1 MKKILLK
8 INNEKRTINEFFLKT
23 GQTHP
28 LSIKAQAQVNYLFIE
43 EDTGLAPQKVVTKR
57 IGNDLAITFEGNETT
72 SPDLVLEGFY
82 SEDTAAYKTSYLV
95 GQNQAG
101 EIYHYLPEYAEK
113 ADLINTLVS
122 NQSAVQT
129 LGGEAVSALWSF
141 SPWLV
146 GAASLGAAALTMGV
160 VEAFKDAE
168 DHIGTDSKPQNPTDS
183 KTENPTGSEKEN
195 PTDSE
200 TGNPTDSETGNPTD
214 SETGNPTD
222 SETGNPTD
230 SETGNPTDSGNE
242 NISDNKT
249 VLPLIEEAKQKAQS
263 AKVAVQ
269 SADEN
274 DDGFISADEK
284 AKVDEAIQAAQEAK
298 VVADKAVK
306 GLQEGL
312 TKDDYQ
318 AQVNAITIPETVE
331 VTNVSDVEAKIA
343 KAQELAKAAEAAK
356 TAADTNND
364 GIISAGEK
372 AAVDAA
378 IKAAQDAKSA
388 ADTNNDGIISAGEK
402 AAVDAAIKA
411 AQDAKSAA
419 DAAVKALP
427 DGTGEAGYQAQVNAI
442 TIPETVEVTKVSDV
456 EAKIAKAQE
465 LAKAAEAAKTAVD
478 ANKDNIISSE
488 EKVALDAAI
497 EKAQETKLEADKAVK
512 ALPTGSAKDGYQAQV
527 NEITI
532 PDTVAETEI
541 PTPEPVV
548 ERLVNQDAVVKGN
561 VWLDSKADG
570 VKDSTESGIENVM
583 LELKEADT
591 GKVIATKT
599 TDGKG
604 NFEFTGLAPNRYIID
619 VVESKG
625 GMQNRVY
632 TKAYASSGVAID
644 SDVINSKGETSAIIV
659 RESQIIDNIHIGVK
673 EKSATDVNYQLPT
686 LTSSQEVINTLNNH
700 VEGEGIARYVTIVVD
715 PNIAKQ
721 YGSNKFALSEVKV
734 WSGSNLVSL
743 NGKDGVG
750 SVVSCSKGWSAVR
763 NLFDNKEHTSSEF
776 DFSNPIWIQVDLG
789 KPMPISRVQIMPRD
803 TESKYL
809 NGATVLLSD
818 ERIAFK
824 YKMDENGNL
833 VDDPNANN
841 ETQQLAGSNDGLRA
855 LISSSSDISSSI
867 YEMGQIK
874 NIAANSNA
882 PVDFYNRDI
891 TWNVIDKKPEFSGK
905 LNRALKEGES
915 LYLSN
920 SKGEKI
926 GDVTLEVKQIEETYW
941 SFETFPPEEKTRYV
955 NEYYWKGTLLN
966 DLAAG
971 SNQCFLTFSN
981 AGKVE
986 TLKEFNVNVVG
997 VSHSQ
1002 ITEMVILADNLAQTT
1017 DITATRISND
1027 NLPTLQGKLS
1037 EPLSTG
1043 EEVRLYHNDKF
1054 IGIAKTQFSEKGE
1067 ALWSFQTTLAI
1078 TEPQQT
1084 FSAKIYNRFTGEEKS
1099 TAQAEYHYLDM
1110 LKSSLWFEGS
1120 MGAAFDKPIATEL
1133 LKVNG
1138 VLDSELPSGNHVA
1151 IYADDKFMGNAVVES
1166 DNKTWSLQL
1175 KEHLSVG
1182 KHNIQWRIEN
1192 IATNGSIPT
1201 TTFETKSVDFVSDA
1215 EKLTCNA
1222 KQLHKGFL
1230 FSGYVAPNQEGLYL
1244 EWGGKTSQSFK
1255 SDALGKW
1262 EVPFF
1267 DNDCLLGK
1275 QAPLNLD
1282 GQITK
1287 AVLKDSSGKVV
1298 GEFNVQLDVTSPEVK
1313 ELSIQDSTL
1322 NPGASSAVTI
1332 KFTESVSDDF
1342 VLNKIKVFGGTLS
1355 NFQGTGDTRTATFT
1369 ADNNVSKKAV
1379 IAITQN
1385 SFKDG
1390 VGNFNGKDAILE
1402 VKVGNTAIIEP
1413 ISSDLVV
1420 RASKQI
1426 SLDLR
1431 SPGIDLSNPN
1441 WKVEISNLPQNVT
1454 LSKGTYSNGKW
1465 VVSGSDLKDLMLV
1478 SNKSV
1483 KGDFLF
1489 NVSYLHNENNQW
1501 KTHSQTALNL
1511 KVVPWI
1517 TGGGNDDAP
1526 HNFSHYLDAWNQGI
1540 VGYSGKDITLIVRE
1554 NTGNLGVSSFDA
1566 TNILPHSKFPASH
1579 GSTVMLRA
1587 AGSINSWLTGIAYD
1601 AKISW
1606 NIDNINK
1613 AEIFN
1618 FSISMGNN
1626 YSPVWTGRVPDIK
1639 FGRNGLGE
1647 IWAIGASN
1655 WGENT
1660 ALTVAPKSPTVMTI
1674 GAIHAADGTAIT
1686 EFAKG
1691 EATHLA
1697 AVGDNGTSCST
1708 PIVAGTTAL
1717 MLEADRNLGFRDI
1730 QSILAYTGQ
1739 YYATTTSNP
1748 YLNFGLNGAK
1758 TLNGTGLH
1766 FAKEVGFGIV
1776 NIHAAVLLAKDWR
1789 KGDYDSKV
1797 YHDKET
1803 RPNDENLWWEYKT
1816 DKVTTEK
1823 VLSRS
1828 ASATTEFKINVTK
1841 DVNLESIVL
1850 HSNINDPALKKLT
1863 ITVISPNGTVSK
1875 IAEGTAV
1882 GSWNG
1887 YFTATSKRF
1896 WGENAK
1902 GEWTIKFGHT
1912 EDVTVDTKIKDV
1924 GLSLYGDGIM
1934 NDDRYVYTDEF
1945 SRTYNNMANEKNKA
1959 DMLIL
1964 NDIDGGNDSI
1974 MASAVT
1980 TNVTIALGKDDNTN
1994 GSLLIDNKVVVITK
2008 ESQIENVF
2016 GGEGHD
2022 LLIGNKYTNFLVGNG
2037 GNDIVISNKA
2047 DVRLEGNDGNDWL
2060 AFGNAKNVL
2069 GGAGNDHFL
2078 YLSETKGQDTSL
2090 TLDTVKQV
2098 LTDFNFAQDQL
2109 YTWKDDNTLQA
2120 AFLEENDKLSWKTV
2134 KDQSLIEQAKTFT
2147 TYFYQGYTPTQNMLS
2162 TVLPDDKVNT
2172 IIM

>member
-1 MKKILLK
+1 
-8 INNEKRTINEFFLKT
+8 NQT
-23 GQTHP
+23 GSETENQTG
-28 LSIKAQAQVNYLFIE
+28 SETENQ
-43 EDTGLAPQKVVTKR
+43 TGS
-57 IGNDLAITFEGNETT
+57 ETENQT
-72 SPDLVLEGFY
+72 G
-82 SEDTAAYKTSYLV
+82 SE
-95 GQNQAG
+95 
-101 EIYHYLPEYAEK
+101 
-113 ADLINTLVS
+113 
-122 NQSAVQT
+122 
-129 LGGEAVSALWSF
+129 
-141 SPWLV
+141 
-146 GAASLGAAALTMGV
+146 
-160 VEAFKDAE
+160 
-168 DHIGTDSKPQNPTDS
+168 
-183 KTENPTGSEKEN
+183 TENPIESKPEN
-195 PTDSE
+195 PTDS
-200 TGNPTDSETGNPTD
+200 GS
-214 SETGNPTD
+214 
-222 SETGNPTD
+222 
-230 SETGNPTDSGNE
+230 E
-242 NISDNKT
+242 NISDDKT
-249 VLPLIEEAKQKAQS
+249 VLPLIEDAKQKAQV

-274 DDGFISADEK
+274 NDGFISADEK
-284 AKVDEAIQAAQEAK
+284 AKVDEAIQVAQEAK

-306 GLQEGL
+306 GLSEGV

-356 TAADTNND
+356 VAVDTNND
-364 GIISAGEK
+364 GVISLEEK
-372 AAVDAA
+372 ATLDAA
-378 IKAAQDAKSA
+378 IKKAQDAKSA
-388 ADTNNDGIISAGEK
+388 ADT
-402 AAVDAAIKA
+402 
-411 AQDAKSAA
+411 
-419 DAAVKALP
+419 AVKALP
-427 DGTGEAGYQAQVNAI
+427 DGTGEAGYQAKVNAI
-442 TIPETVEVTKVSDV
+442 TIPETVEVTNVSDV

-478 ANKDNIISSE
+478 TNNDGIISAGEKAAVDAAIKEAKDAKAIADTAVKALPDGTGEASYQAKVNAITIPETVEVTNVSDVEAKIAKAQEFAKAAEAAKTAVDANKDNIISAE
-488 EKVALDAAI
+488 EKATLDVAI
-497 EKAQETKLEADKAVK
+497 EKARDAKTAADEAVAR
-512 ALPTGSAKDGYQAQV
+512 LPVGSAKDGYQAQV
-527 NEITI
+527 NAITI
-532 PDTVAETEI
+532 PDTVAETEVS
-541 PTPEPVV
+541 TPDPVV
-548 ERLVNQDAVVKGN
+548 ERLVNKDAVVKGN

-570 VKDSTESGIENVM
+570 VKDSAESGIENVT

-591 GKVIATKT
+591 GKVVATKT
-599 TDGKG
+599 TDNKG

-619 VVESKG
+619 VVENKG
-625 GMQNRVY
+625 GMQNKVY
-632 TKAYASSGVAID
+632 TKAYASNGTAID

-659 RESQIIDNIHIGVK
+659 RESQTIDNIHIGVK
-673 EKSATDVNYQLPT
+673 EKNATDVNYQLPT

-700 VEGEGIARYVTIVVD
+700 IEGEGIARYVTIVVD
-715 PNIAKQ
+715 PNVAKQ
-721 YGSNKFALSEVKV
+721 YGSNKFVLSEVKV

-743 NGKDGVG
+743 NGNEDGFG
-750 SVVSCSKGWSAVR
+750 QLVSCSRGWGVVR
-763 NLFDNKEHTSSEF
+763 NLFDNRENTSSEF

-789 KPMPISRVQIMPRD
+789 KSMPISRVQITPKD
-803 TESKYL
+803 SESKYL

-818 ERIAFK
+818 ERITFK
-824 YKMDENGNL
+824 YQIDEDGNL
-833 VDDPNANN
+833 IEDPNANN
-841 ETQQLAGSNDGLRA
+841 ATQKLAGSNDGLRA

-867 YEMGQIK
+867 YKMGQIK
-874 NIAANSNA
+874 NITANSNA

-891 TWNVIDKKPEFSGK
+891 IWNVIDKKPEFSGK

-941 SFETFPPEEKTRYV
+941 SFEDFPPVEKTRYID
-955 NEYYWKGTLLN
+955 EYYWKGTLLN
-966 DLAAG
+966 DLEAG

-986 TLKEFNVNVVG
+986 TLKEFNVNVAS

-1110 LKSSLWFEGS
+1110 LKSSLWLEGS
-1120 MGAAFDKPIATEL
+1120 MGAAFDKPIATEF

-1138 VLDSELPSGNHVA
+1138 VLDSALPSGNHVA

-1182 KHNIQWRIEN
+1182 KHNIQWRIES
-1192 IATNGSIPT
+1192 ATANESIPT
-1201 TTFETKSVDFVSDA
+1201 TTFETKSVEFVSDA

-1244 EWGGKTSQSFK
+1244 EWGGKASQSFK

-1322 NPGASSAVTI
+1322 NPGASSTVTI

-1342 VLNKIKVFGGTLS
+1342 VLNKIKVFGGKLS

-1379 IAITQN
+1379 IAITQD
-1385 SFKDG
+1385 SFKDS
-1390 VGNFNGKDAILE
+1390 VGNFNQKDAILE
-1402 VKVGNTAIIEP
+1402 VKVGNTDIIEP

-1478 SNKSV
+1478 TNKSV

-1489 NVSYLHNENNQW
+1489 NVSYLHNESNQW

-1517 TGGGNDDAP
+1517 TGGGNDDAS
-1526 HNFSHYLDAWNQGI
+1526 HNFSHYLDAWNQGT

-1554 NTGNLGVSSFDA
+1554 NTGDLPVGAFDA
-1566 TNILPHSKFPASH
+1566 TNILPHSKFPAWH

-1587 AGSINSWLTGIAYD
+1587 AGSIDNWITGIAYN

-1613 AEIFN
+1613 AEVFN
-1618 FSISMGNN
+1618 FSISYGNN
-1626 YSPVWTGRVPDIK
+1626 YSPVWGGRVPDVK
-1639 FGRNGLGE
+1639 YGRNGLGE
-1647 IWAIGASN
+1647 IWTICASN
-1655 WGENT
+1655 WRENT
-1660 ALTVAPKSPTVMTI
+1660 ALTVGTKSPTVMAV
-1674 GAIHAADGTAIT
+1674 GAIHGADGTPIT
-1686 EFAKG
+1686 EYAKG
-1691 EATHLA
+1691 EATHIA
-1697 AVGDNGTSCST
+1697 AVGDNGTSYSS

-1717 MLEADRNLGFRDI
+1717 MLEADRGLGFRDV
-1730 QSILAYTGQ
+1730 QTILAYTGQ
-1739 YYATTTSNP
+1739 YYDKTTITGP

-1758 TLNGTGLH
+1758 NLNGTGLH

-1789 KGDYDSKV
+1789 RGGYDSKV

-1803 RPNDENLWWEYKT
+1803 TPNNENLWWEYKT

-1828 ASATTEFKINVTK
+1828 ASETTEFKINVTK
-1841 DVNLESIVL
+1841 DVNVEGVVL
-1850 HSNINDPALKKLT
+1850 HLNLNDPALKKLT
-1863 ITVISPNGTVSK
+1863 ITVISPDGTVSK
-1875 IAEGTAV
+1875 IAEGTPV

-1887 YFTATSKRF
+1887 YFNATSNRF

-1912 EDVTVDTKIKDV
+1912 ENVDVDTKIKDV
-1924 GLSLYGDGIM
+1924 GLSFYGDSIM

-1945 SRTYNNMANEKNKA
+1945 SRTYNDMASKQNKA

-1964 NDIDGGNDSI
+1964 NDTDGGNDSI

-1994 GSLLIDNKVVVITK
+1994 GNLLIDNKVVVITK

-2060 AFGNAKNVL
+2060 VFGNAKNVL